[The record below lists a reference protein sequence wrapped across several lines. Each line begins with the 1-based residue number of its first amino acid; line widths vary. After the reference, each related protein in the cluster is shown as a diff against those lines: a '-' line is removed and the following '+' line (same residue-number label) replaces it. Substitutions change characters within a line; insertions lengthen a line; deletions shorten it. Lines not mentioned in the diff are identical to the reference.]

1 VTRQVPGLR
10 APQPDQAAQVPI
22 TSRRRPLWRACAR
35 THPQPWWY
43 ATRTDGPHPGRFDL
57 ADPDGTCY
65 WAMTPAT
72 ALLEVTADPQQLD
85 PPVLSVA
92 ALQRL
97 SVWRADTVPA
107 ARSKLADTTVA
118 SVPGLTAELATIVP
132 YDLAW
137 QWADALHAEGRSG
150 IVYRSRFGQ
159 DDGVALFGPPGIP
172 PHTPEATR
180 QSALAYGGEL
190 PPAFLAQIGT
200 VGALDQL
207 ERGEDPRPPGAP

>member
-1 VTRQVPGLR
+1 L
-10 APQPDQAAQVPI
+10 
-22 TSRRRPLWRACAR
+22 
-35 THPQPWWY
+35 WY

-72 ALLEVTADPQQLD
+72 ALLEVPADPQQLD

-92 ALQRL
+92 ALQPL
-97 SVWRADTVPA
+97 SAWRADTVPA
-107 ARSKLADTTVA
+107 SRSKLADTTVA

-159 DDGVALFGPPGIP
+159 DDAVALFGPAGIP

-180 QSALAYGGEL
+180 QPALAHGGEL
-190 PPAFLAQIGT
+190 PPPSWPRSARSARSTSSNEERIPDHQVRPDDSDCHT
-200 VGALDQL
+200 GAH
-207 ERGEDPRPPGAP
+207 PGGR